1 MLTPSCPQPPCR
13 CADGECGRLSQQ
25 GQGLIEFAVTLPVLL
40 LVTLVMLEF
49 ALFVHAQ
56 NVVITACAEGALV
69 AAAADG
75 NVNEGAATAQGLLEA
90 GLGSSAHAVTIQ
102 AEDGGPTVSVMA
114 RGHLPLLLPGFGGVL
129 PLSARSVMVKE
140 GIRGN

>member
-1 MLTPSCPQPPCR
+1 MWTASYPRHPCPY
-13 CADGECGRLSQQ
+13 AEGEYRHTSQH
-25 GQGLIEFAVTLPVLL
+25 GQGLIEFALTLPVLL
-40 LVTLVMLEF
+40 LVVLAILEF

-69 AAAADG
+69 AAAEDG
-75 NVNEGAATAQGLLEA
+75 NVNEGVATAQGLLDA
-90 GLGSSAHAVTIQ
+90 GLGSSAQAVTVQ
-102 AEDGGPTVSVMA
+102 AEDGGATVTVMA

>member
-1 MLTPSCPQPPCR
+1 MPTPCCPWHHCQF
-13 CADGECGRLSQQ
+13 ADGECGHKRQH
-25 GQGLIEFAVTLPVLL
+25 GQGLVEFAVTLPVLL
-40 LVTLVMLEF
+40 LVALAILEF
-49 ALFVHAQ
+49 ALFIHAQ

-75 NVNEGAATAQGLLEA
+75 NIDEGMATAQGLLDA

-102 AEDGGPTVSVMA
+102 AQDGGATVMVA
-114 RGHLPLLLPGFGGVL
+114 AGGELPLLLPGLGGVL